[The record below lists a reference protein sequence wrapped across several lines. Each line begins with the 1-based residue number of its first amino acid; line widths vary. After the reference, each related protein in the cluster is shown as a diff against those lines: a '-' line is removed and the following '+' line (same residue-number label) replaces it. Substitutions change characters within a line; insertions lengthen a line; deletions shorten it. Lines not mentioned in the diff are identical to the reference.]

1 MEAPRL
7 EGGRINLNAPRFEQ
21 STFLGRAKHFF
32 TITDPRNIF
41 RTARQL
47 DEAKELLVKY
57 RQMKEPLGTTDEQV
71 WRAKKIYESA
81 FHPDTGE
88 KMFVIGRMSAQVP
101 MNMSICGFML
111 TFYKS
116 TSAVLF
122 WQWINQSFNA
132 IVNYTNRSGDSLITN
147 KQLLTGYACAT
158 TGAVAVA
165 LGLNQLTKSTPPLV
179 GRFVPFAAVAAA
191 NCVNIPLMRQ
201 TELMRGIPVTD
212 QDGNRIGESK
222 AAARKAIASVVFSR
236 IVMASPGMT
245 IPPIIMN
252 HLDSKAFMKK
262 WPFLA
267 SPLTVLLTG
276 LCLVFATPL
285 CCAIFPQ
292 KSCIAVSKLEPDLQ
306 EIIKKKDG
314 PSMEYV
320 YFNKGL

>member
-1 MEAPRL
+1 MSAPRYD
-7 EGGRINLNAPRFEQ
+7 Q

-32 TITDPRNIF
+32 TITDPRNIL
-41 RTARQL
+41 RTAREL
-47 DEAKELLVKY
+47 DEAKELLIKY
-57 RQMKEPLGTTDEQV
+57 RHKKEPSGTTDEQI
-71 WRAKKIYESA
+71 WRAKKVYESA

-88 KMFVIGRMSAQVP
+88 KMFIIGRMSAQVP
-101 MNMSICGFML
+101 MNMSICGCMM

-147 KQLLTGYACAT
+147 KQLLTGYAFAT

-201 TELMRGIPVTD
+201 TELMRGIPVSD
-212 QDGNRIGESK
+212 EDGKRIGESK

-236 IVMASPGMT
+236 IVMASPGMS
-245 IPPIIMN
+245 IPPVIMN
-252 HLDSKAFMKK
+252 YLDSTAFMKR

-267 SPLTVLLTG
+267 SPITTGLTG

-292 KSCIAVSKLEPDLQ
+292 KSSIAVSKLEPELQ
-306 EIIKKKDG
+306 DIIKKRKG
-314 PSMEYV
+314 APLTYV